1 MAREQGTY
9 LPLAPARRW
18 VGDLLHASRHV
29 PLVPFERRMDLS
41 ALAAVRSQ
49 LEEPPS
55 WCALFTK
62 AYGIVTMRRPELRRA
77 YFSFPRPRLYEHPH
91 SIAAIAVERVWQE
104 DRAVFFAR
112 LLQPGK
118 QPLVRIQR
126 YLDHFKQ
133 APVEKIDSFR
143 RLIRLSRY
151 PRPVRRLL
159 WWLTLHAG
167 GSIRAR
173 RTGTFGVSVTAGLGA
188 SALALISPLTT
199 TLHYGPLDGKGSLDV
214 RVTFD
219 HRVLDGSTVARAL
232 SDLEEVL
239 NTEMIGELRREQ
251 RTRRDG
257 MSYLPPAAVRRH

>member
-1 MAREQGTY
+1 MPREQGTY
-9 LPLAPARRW
+9 LPLTPGRRW

-29 PLVPFERRMDLS
+29 PLVPFERRMNLS

-77 YFSFPRPRLYEHPH
+77 YFTFPRPRLYEHPH
-91 SIAAIAVERVWQE
+91 SVAAIAVERIWQE

-118 QPLVRIQR
+118 QPLIRIQR

-133 APVEKIDSFR
+133 APVEEIDSFR

-188 SALALISPLTT
+188 SALALVSPLTT
-199 TLHYGPLDGKGSLDV
+199 TLHYGPLDDQGSLDV

-219 HRVLDGSTVARAL
+219 HRVLDGGAVARAL

-239 NTEMIGELRREQ
+239 NTDMVSELQRERQ
-251 RTRRDG
+251 I
-257 MSYLPPAAVRRH
+257 PPAGMNHMLPAAFRGH